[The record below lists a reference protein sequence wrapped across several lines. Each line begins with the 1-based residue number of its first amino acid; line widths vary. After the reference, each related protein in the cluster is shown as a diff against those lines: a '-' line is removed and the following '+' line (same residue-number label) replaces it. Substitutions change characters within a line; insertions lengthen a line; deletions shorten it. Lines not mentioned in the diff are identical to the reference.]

1 MPINVGWETSRI
13 CSKRRGKYSKKL
25 DEIGILR
32 SHFCDCYNSGAAM
45 EFAINRP
52 ISGLMTPT
60 NL

>member
-1 MPINVGWETSRI
+1 MGDREISRI
-13 CSKRRGKYSKKL
+13 FSKRRGKCSKQL
-25 DEIGILR
+25 EETGSLR

-60 NL
+60 DL